1 MNIFFYD
8 VAISVP
14 LRQCFTYSSNL
25 KIEKGSR
32 VLVPF
37 GNRKVIGLVI
47 KKSKEAIG
55 NNIEIKKIISSIDTY
70 PVFNKSI
77 FNTILWSSQ
86 YYHHPIGEVFNTFIP
101 NQLRKAN
108 NKVIEPLAVEE
119 SYQISINEK
128 EKRFDLTPDQSK
140 ALKQLIKLNS
150 FQPSLLYG
158 VTGSGKTEVY
168 LRLVENC
175 IKDGKSALILVPE
188 INLTPQLFNRFTSRF
203 NGEIG
208 LYHSRQTP
216 AQRLK
221 VWLKARFGNIKIV
234 IGTRSA
240 VLMPMKNI
248 GLIVIDEEHDQ
259 SYRQSEGFK
268 FSARDIGIK
277 RAQEENIP
285 IVLGSATP
293 SLQTL
298 RLVEEKKYKK
308 IDMLTRVD
316 GKNPPKLIAMDIND
330 TSLIGGIA
338 PETLKI
344 IERTLN
350 KKEQVLIFINR
361 RGFAPIFQCESCG
374 WVADCKS
381 CDSNLVYHQERN
393 RLICHRCESAYKVNE
408 SCPSCK
414 STNFQMYGTGTEQV
428 EEVLRTNFK
437 KVPIIRVDHDT
448 TKKVG
453 AMEDII
459 NEINSSESAIL
470 VGTQM
475 LAKGHDFPRVSL
487 SIILNADNGLVSPE
501 INALEKISQLLIQVS
516 GRAGRNNKLA
526 KVIIQTRY
534 PDDINLGQIKTGNY
548 MNFASQC
555 LKRNKKNNLPPYAAM
570 CLIRCSS
577 PTQKSNLA
585 FLEKAINKLTNRND
599 IYVIGPI
606 PSMIA
611 KAKGN
616 YRHNI
621 YVQTPKRT
629 YLNKVLKFLVKE
641 FESWPEAKKVKWSFD
656 IDPIDIN

>member
-37 GNRKVIGLVI
+37 GNRKVVGLVV
-47 KKSKEAIG
+47 KKSKAAIG

-77 FNTILWSSQ
+77 FNTILWSSE

-119 SYQISINEK
+119 SYQIPINEE

-203 NGEIG
+203 NAEIG

-330 TSLIGGIA
+330 TPLIGGIA
-338 PETLKI
+338 SETLNI

-361 RGFAPIFQCESCG
+361 RGFAPIFQCVSCG

-393 RLICHRCESAYKVNE
+393 RLI
-408 SCPSCK
+408 
-414 STNFQMYGTGTEQV
+414 
-428 EEVLRTNFK
+428 
-437 KVPIIRVDHDT
+437 
-448 TKKVG
+448 
-453 AMEDII
+453 
-459 NEINSSESAIL
+459 
-470 VGTQM
+470 
-475 LAKGHDFPRVSL
+475 
-487 SIILNADNGLVSPE
+487 
-501 INALEKISQLLIQVS
+501 
-516 GRAGRNNKLA
+516 
-526 KVIIQTRY
+526 
-534 PDDINLGQIKTGNY
+534 
-548 MNFASQC
+548 
-555 LKRNKKNNLPPYAAM
+555 LP
-570 CLIRCSS
+570 
-577 PTQKSNLA
+577 
-585 FLEKAINKLTNRND
+585 
-599 IYVIGPI
+599 
-606 PSMIA
+606 
-611 KAKGN
+611 
-616 YRHNI
+616 
-621 YVQTPKRT
+621 
-629 YLNKVLKFLVKE
+629 
-641 FESWPEAKKVKWSFD
+641 
-656 IDPIDIN
+656 

>member
-25 KIEKGSR
+25 KIENGSR

-47 KKSKEAIG
+47 KKSKAVTG

-77 FNTILWSSQ
+77 FNTILWSSK

-101 NQLRKAN
+101 SQLRKVN
-108 NKVIEPLAVEE
+108 NKVIEPLAVED
-119 SYQISINEK
+119 SYQIYINEK
-128 EKRFDLTPDQSK
+128 EKKFDLTPDQSK
-140 ALKQLIKLNS
+140 ALKQLLKLNS

-277 RAQEENIP
+277 RSQEENIP

-298 RLVEEKKYKK
+298 RLVQEKKYKK

-338 PETLKI
+338 SETLNI
-344 IERTLN
+344 IEKTLN

-381 CDSNLVYHQERN
+381 CLLYTSPSPRDS
-393 RLICHRCESAYKVNE
+393 
-408 SCPSCK
+408 
-414 STNFQMYGTGTEQV
+414 
-428 EEVLRTNFK
+428 
-437 KVPIIRVDHDT
+437 
-448 TKKVG
+448 
-453 AMEDII
+453 
-459 NEINSSESAIL
+459 
-470 VGTQM
+470 
-475 LAKGHDFPRVSL
+475 
-487 SIILNADNGLVSPE
+487 
-501 INALEKISQLLIQVS
+501 
-516 GRAGRNNKLA
+516 
-526 KVIIQTRY
+526 
-534 PDDINLGQIKTGNY
+534 
-548 MNFASQC
+548 
-555 LKRNKKNNLPPYAAM
+555 
-570 CLIRCSS
+570 
-577 PTQKSNLA
+577 
-585 FLEKAINKLTNRND
+585 
-599 IYVIGPI
+599 
-606 PSMIA
+606 
-611 KAKGN
+611 
-616 YRHNI
+616 
-621 YVQTPKRT
+621 
-629 YLNKVLKFLVKE
+629 
-641 FESWPEAKKVKWSFD
+641 
-656 IDPIDIN
+656 

>member
-37 GNRKVIGLVI
+37 GNRKVVGLVI
-47 KKSKEAIG
+47 KKSKAAIG

-77 FNTILWSSQ
+77 FNTILWSSE

-119 SYQISINEK
+119 SYQIPINEE

-316 GKNPPKLIAMDIND
+316 GKNPPKLVAMDIND
-330 TSLIGGIA
+330 TPLIGGIA
-338 PETLKI
+338 SETLNI

-374 WVADCKS
+374 WVANCKS

-428 EEVLRTNFK
+428 
-437 KVPIIRVDHDT
+437 
-448 TKKVG
+448 
-453 AMEDII
+453 
-459 NEINSSESAIL
+459 
-470 VGTQM
+470 
-475 LAKGHDFPRVSL
+475 
-487 SIILNADNGLVSPE
+487 
-501 INALEKISQLLIQVS
+501 
-516 GRAGRNNKLA
+516 
-526 KVIIQTRY
+526 
-534 PDDINLGQIKTGNY
+534 
-548 MNFASQC
+548 
-555 LKRNKKNNLPPYAAM
+555 
-570 CLIRCSS
+570 
-577 PTQKSNLA
+577 
-585 FLEKAINKLTNRND
+585 
-599 IYVIGPI
+599 
-606 PSMIA
+606 
-611 KAKGN
+611 
-616 YRHNI
+616 
-621 YVQTPKRT
+621 
-629 YLNKVLKFLVKE
+629 
-641 FESWPEAKKVKWSFD
+641 
-656 IDPIDIN
+656 